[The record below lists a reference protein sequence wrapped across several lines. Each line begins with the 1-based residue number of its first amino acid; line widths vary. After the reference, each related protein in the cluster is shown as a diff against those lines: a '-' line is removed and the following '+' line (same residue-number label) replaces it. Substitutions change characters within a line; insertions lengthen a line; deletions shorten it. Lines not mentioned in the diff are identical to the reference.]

1 MNFVVAIYCAALFF
15 VLTPN
20 VFLRLPPNGSKMM
33 VAAVHAAIFGL
44 ILYFT
49 QKMVWKMS
57 VGLEGNEPMNKPKQ
71 QNDSSV
77 PHQ

>member
-20 VFLRLPPNGSKMM
+20 VFLRLPANGSKMM

-57 VGLEGNEPMNKPKQ
+57 VGLEGMEDKKKP
-71 QNDSSV
+71 NASPNLPS
-77 PHQ
+77 P

>member
-1 MNFVVAIYCAALFF
+1 MNFVVAIYCAAIFF